1 MKRLAILALIILAA
15 PAWGATLT
23 LTTSAADDAVIE
35 AERLYVNEQTCKTWG
50 LNAGCGTGAV
60 RTAFCAQ
67 GGSDSPTPP
76 CTVNGVSSASV
87 RIYPDAADFAERIL
101 KQWAFSAK
109 QTQDARKLEAFAE
122 WRKSANMAAR
132 NAVCTAAGLPAGCLP

>member
-1 MKRLAILALIILAA
+1 MKRLAILLLLAA
-15 PAWGATLT
+15 PAYAGTLT
-23 LTTSAADDAVIE
+23 LSTTAADDAVIE

-50 LNAGCGTGAV
+50 LNAGCGTGAM
-60 RTAFCAQ
+60 RAAFCTQ
-67 GGSDSPTPP
+67 EGSNSPTPP

-122 WRKSANMAAR
+122 WRKSANRAAR

>member
-1 MKRLAILALIILAA
+1 MKRLAILLFLAA
-15 PAWGATLT
+15 PAYAGTLT
-23 LTTSAADDAVIE
+23 LSTTAADDAVID

-60 RTAFCAQ
+60 RAAFCAQ
-67 GGSDSPTPP
+67 EGSDSPTPP
-76 CTVNGVSSASV
+76 CTVNGVSSATV

-122 WRKSANMAAR
+122 WRKSANRAAR

>member
-1 MKRLAILALIILAA
+1 MKRLAILALILLAA
-15 PAWGATLT
+15 PAYAGTLT
-23 LTTSAADDAVIE
+23 LSTTAADDAVIE

-60 RTAFCAQ
+60 RAAFCTQ
-67 GGSDSPTPP
+67 EGSNSPTPP

-109 QTQDARKLEAFAE
+109 QTQDARKLEAFAA
-122 WRKSANMAAR
+122 WRKSANTAAR